1 MRTQKPTEKE
11 KEMKDI
17 INKMDL
23 MEHCPGCGAL
33 LTEEV
38 IESIC
43 GNCGFTPSEVEEL
56 MQGSMKKSRKRRKR
70 RKDRSRITAEAVQ
83 GVIV

>member
-1 MRTQKPTEKE
+1 
-11 KEMKDI
+11 MKDI
-17 INKMDL
+17 ISKMDL

-56 MQGSMKKSRKRRKR
+56 LHGSMKKSRKRKT
-70 RKDRSRITAEAVQ
+70 RSKGHSGVTAEAVQ
-83 GVIV
+83 GDIVYNFKTGALGKV